1 MPTGSLIDVLTV
13 APVHPAHLSLPI
25 ELPYPF
31 SSHFAPHYPLV
42 FFPQRNPNIRMENIK
57 LLLIVKALFFFI

>member
-1 MPTGSLIDVLTV
+1 MSSFFYQSTLCIP
-13 APVHPAHLSLPI
+13 LPFI
-25 ELPYPF
+25 I
-31 SSHFAPHYPLV
+31 PLV